1 MNKLLVILLIAVT
14 MVVAKPG
21 HKGGKHLNKG
31 SVNSSLKG
39 ANSVV
44 KPNKY
49 KNKNKNKNKYKKDNS
64 ILDNKNNKLERE
76 VTKSVIKSVL

>member
-1 MNKLLVILLIAVT
+1 MNKLLMILTIAIT

-21 HKGGKHLNKG
+21 HGGHKGGKPLNKG

-44 KPNKY
+44 KPNKV
-49 KNKNKNKNKYKKDNS
+49 KKHGSRD
-64 ILDNKNNKLERE
+64 ILDIDKQKHKMERKA
-76 VTKSVIKSVL
+76 TKKAIKTVL

>member
-1 MNKLLVILLIAVT
+1 MNKLLLILAIAVT

-21 HKGGKHLNKG
+21 HKGGKPLNKG

-49 KNKNKNKNKYKKDNS
+49 KNKNKKGDS
-64 ILDNKNNKLERE
+64 ILDLDNKNNKLERD

>member
-1 MNKLLVILLIAVT
+1 MNKLLVILAITVT
-14 MVVAKPG
+14 MVVAKPA
-21 HKGGKHLNKG
+21 HKGGKPLNKG

-49 KNKNKNKNKYKKDNS
+49 KHKNKYKKNNS
-64 ILDNKNNKLERE
+64 ILDLDNKSNKLEKE

>member
-1 MNKLLVILLIAVT
+1 MNKLLVILAIAVT

-21 HKGGKHLNKG
+21 HKGGKPLNKG

-44 KPNKY
+44 KPNKHKHKH
-49 KNKNKNKNKYKKDNS
+49 KNQYKKNNS
-64 ILDNKNNKLERE
+64 ILDLDKKNNKLEKE
-76 VTKSVIKSVL
+76 VTKSVIKAVL

>member
-49 KNKNKNKNKYKKDNS
+49 KNKYKKDNS

>member
-49 KNKNKNKNKYKKDNS
+49 KNKNKYKKDNS

>member
-1 MNKLLVILLIAVT
+1 MNKLLVILVIAVT

-21 HKGGKHLNKG
+21 HKGGKHMNKG

-44 KPNKY
+44 KPNKIKKNNDILDLDKS
-49 KNKNKNKNKYKKDNS
+49 KNKMERKATKN
-64 ILDNKNNKLERE
+64 
-76 VTKSVIKSVL
+76 VIKSVL